1 MKKCLH
7 VTDKTLKTE
16 QTKRHTVF
24 LAMMMFYVNTCSVT
38 SVVSKFLRPHGLQP
52 SRLLCPWDF
61 PSRNTG
67 VGCYVLLQGI
77 FLTQGLNPHLL
88 HFR

>member
-7 VTDKTLKTE
+7 VTDKALKTE

-24 LAMMMFYVNTCSVT
+24 LVMMMLYVNTCSVT
-38 SVVSKFLRPHGLQP
+38 SVVSKFLRPHGPQP
-52 SRLLCPWDF
+52 STLLCPWDF

-77 FLTQGLNPHLL
+77 FLNPHLL